1 MSGYYGPNCN
11 FTCPYPSF
19 GPKCLEGKCQ
29 CQEEN
34 CDPISGCRSGKS
46 VTCNHVR
53 TKKCTCT
60 IFLAASVLVYELY
73 ILYLRYMYI
82 YKTIDINTFEK
93 IVTGRSP

>member
-19 GPKCLEGKCQ
+19 GRKCLEGKCQ

-34 CDPISGCRSGKS
+34 CDPISGCRNGKS
-46 VTCNHVR
+46 VTCNHVG
-53 TKKCTCT
+53 TKKCT
-60 IFLAASVLVYELY
+60 IFLAASVLVYELD